1 MPTTPVSPLSVT
13 ARPRVRGTL
22 YHTAVT
28 APRGDELLPLSALR
42 EQHPELYIRHRA
54 KYTGRE
60 ERLLERVFPLD
71 CAWEDVVF
79 LSPLDSSVLFEAMRS
94 AGRQVPEITMWPLD
108 ASRLD
113 PRRCCIR
120 LMRVT
125 PGERTADP
133 GTEDDYL
140 PLTTATL
147 RAVSEVTDRA
157 LTRLRA
163 LAPDEPSLPW
173 GDVPHILHR
182 GPLPLSVFRP

>member
-1 MPTTPVSPLSVT
+1 MPSTLASQPPAAPRPV
-13 ARPRVRGTL
+13 VRGTL
-22 YHTAVT
+22 FHTAVT

-42 EQHPELYIRHRA
+42 EQHPDLYLRHRA

-60 ERLLERVFPLD
+60 ERLLERVIPLD

-79 LSPLDSSVLFEAMRS
+79 LSPIDSSVLFGAMRS
-94 AGRQVPEITMWPLD
+94 SGRPVPEITMWPLD
-108 ASRLD
+108 AGRLD
-113 PRRCCIR
+113 PERCCIR

-125 PGERTADP
+125 RGRRSADP
-133 GTEDDYL
+133 GDEDDYL

-147 RAVSEVTDRA
+147 RAVSQVTDRA
-157 LTRLRA
+157 LTRLRT
-163 LAPDEPSLPW
+163 LGPDEPSLPW